1 MHYFVVFFLMSIKT
15 SHNYNNYLEGIITM
29 ILAIQ
34 FSYFERGNKF
44 GKRKMYKTSITK
56 KKSKYS
62 IPIKHACYIN
72 TCENT
77 AYLGI

>member
-1 MHYFVVFFLMSIKT
+1 
-15 SHNYNNYLEGIITM
+15 M